1 MRKLIT
7 KRNIFVVLLIVGVGL
22 WWWKGQETKK
32 KEKSERK
39 IVSVVR
45 KDLVE
50 TLSVSGKVRAEK
62 QAELNFQSG
71 GKLAMVRVK
80 SGEKVERGEW
90 LMGLDT
96 GDLKAIETKAWYSY
110 LAADA
115 NAKEVED
122 DLKGHDKDETFSQ
135 KNERV
140 AAQTARDSAYE
151 NWLSARR
158 AVDNAV
164 LKSPFSGVVAS
175 VSTLSVGDT
184 VGVSD
189 GVVVF
194 DPESVYFDIEIDE
207 SDLGKV
213 SEGMEVVVTL
223 DAFEGEEFKGQ
234 LSDIGYVSRLSNTGA
249 TVFPAKVTFPVNDME
264 KLRLGMNGD
273 AEIVTDKVGGV
284 LTLPIE
290 AVIDNKVEKEN
301 GSKTSVKVGLE
312 GESEVE
318 IKEGLNEGDRVV
330 VK

>member
-1 MRKLIT
+1 
-7 KRNIFVVLLIVGVGL
+7 
-22 WWWKGQETKK
+22 
-32 KEKSERK
+32 
-39 IVSVVR
+39 
-45 KDLVE
+45 
-50 TLSVSGKVRAEK
+50 
-62 QAELNFQSG
+62 
-71 GKLAMVRVK
+71 
-80 SGEKVERGEW
+80 
-90 LMGLDT
+90 
-96 GDLKAIETKAWYSY
+96 

>member
-175 VSTLSVGDT
+175 VSTSTSLAFASAAKYEYQAL
-184 VGVSD
+184 VSIA
-189 GVVVF
+189 F
-194 DPESVYFDIEIDE
+194 KSP
-207 SDLGKV
+207 V
-213 SEGMEVVVTL
+213 S
-223 DAFEGEEFKGQ
+223 KPINH
-234 LSDIGYVSRLSNTGA
+234 SPRS
-249 TVFPAKVTFPVNDME
+249 TFSPD
-264 KLRLGMNGD
+264 
-273 AEIVTDKVGGV
+273 
-284 LTLPIE
+284 LTLTMANFPP
-290 AVIDNKVEKEN
+290 D
-301 GSKTSVKVGLE
+301 
-312 GESEVE
+312 
-318 IKEGLNEGDRVV
+318 
-330 VK
+330 